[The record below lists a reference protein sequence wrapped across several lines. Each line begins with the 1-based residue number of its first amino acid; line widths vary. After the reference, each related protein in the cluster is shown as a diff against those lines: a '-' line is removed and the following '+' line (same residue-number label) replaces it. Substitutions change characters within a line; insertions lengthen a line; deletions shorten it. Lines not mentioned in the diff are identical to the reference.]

1 MTAGHDSFRPSLSTG
16 PEGQTMPNDPQSS
29 APRVSIVIP
38 VFNKLEFT
46 RPCLESLARTLAP
59 GLAEV
64 IVADNGST
72 DGTLE
77 YLKSLGSAV
86 RVVRN
91 PENLGFA
98 RACNLGAREAHAPL
112 VLFLNNDTEAHE
124 PWLEP
129 LVALMD
135 ADPRVVA
142 AGSKLLFPDGT
153 IQHAGVML
161 LDDQHLPD
169 PLVARHVHHGAP
181 GDLPDANVRRAY
193 QALTAACLLV
203 RRAAFLDAGGFD
215 EGYWNGY
222 EDVDLCLELQ
232 SRGGLLV
239 YEPASVL
246 THHESK
252 SGAQRFTG
260 TLANIARLHERW
272 LGRATVDGV
281 VEPGGRFRWSDAARI
296 RDHHVAALDAP
307 AQVAAGRTA
316 GLTSIVMLTWNQLP
330 VTQDCVASIRRHTNE
345 PYELIVVDNGSTDG
359 TVDWLHTEAAS
370 HPGMR
375 LVLNARNQGF
385 ARGCNQGLAAATG
398 EFVMLLNNDVVVTEG
413 WLAGMRETL
422 ERTNGVGFVGPM
434 TNEIS
439 GRQKVV
445 PIGYEESLSEL
456 DTFAAEWRRR
466 HRYQRVF
473 SPRVVGFCMLSR
485 ASLYDAIGRL
495 DETFGT
501 GNYEDDDLCLR
512 AELAGYRNVIAADV
526 FIHHHGSRSF
536 TGNAVDHQTT
546 MTHNRA
552 RFAEKWQHPHA
563 TDPRGR
569 RVLLLE
575 ALEKAHTLD
584 ATGRL
589 RDAVELCLE
598 AVRVSPG
605 ETTPYLTLAC
615 MLVRAGHP
623 KDALDVLQNLPAG
636 LTDARARLLAARAH
650 LAQGHVEGAAHLIET
665 VADEPEVRS
674 RALNLKG
681 LLAHQLGDAETA
693 TACFNAAIAADRG
706 YGEPYANL
714 GALLWQRDPGQPA
727 FELLERGFT
736 LSPESPDALEFFV
749 AAAKQ
754 LGHAE
759 SAAMTVREARG
770 LHPVHRPLTFALID
784 LLLAS
789 GQQALA
795 MGEIENALEW
805 YDVDDGMLRAAL
817 AVRAQVGAYTLPEG
831 ADTAGTLSV
840 CMITKNEEA
849 NIVRAIRSVSPVA
862 SEVVVLDTGSS
873 DRTRELAAALGAR
886 VESFEWT
893 GDFAA
898 ARNAA
903 LDLAKGEWVLSLDAD
918 EALAARDLSRVLA
931 RIVTPGRV
939 SGYVLTTRNY
949 TADSTTAGWSANDG
963 HYGVEQA
970 GTGWYP
976 SRKVRLFKRDP
987 RIRFEGA
994 LHEVVD
1000 DALRRHQLA
1009 VEPLDVPVHHYGP
1022 LALEREREKAGAYYD
1037 QARRKL
1043 ETQPEDVQALY
1054 ELAVQAGAVGKHD
1067 EAIALWSRYLERPA
1081 APRTAQ
1087 AYMNLGRAYLE
1098 THQFERAARASRE
1111 ALQRDPDSREA
1122 AYNLALG
1129 ELCRG
1134 RYGETLAQCDK
1145 LVAADAAHGPA
1156 WALLAAAAVL
1166 AKDEP
1171 RYLRAAQTLDG
1182 RNEPVAAALQAHAAR
1197 LQRAGRGG
1205 DVRKLNE
1212 AARRAWQHLLA
1223 QHGLAASN
1231 AAVDELMMK
1240 GAGALPTPAERSA
1253 A

>member
-1 MTAGHDSFRPSLSTG
+1 MSANRSAATPTSSHV
-16 PEGQTMPNDPQSS
+16 PEGRPMPNSTPH

-46 RPCLESLARTLAP
+46 RPCLDSLARTLP
-59 GLAEV
+59 RGLAEILV
-64 IVADNGST
+64 VDNGST

-77 YLKSLGSAV
+77 YLQSLGSAV
-86 RVVRN
+86 RVIRN

-98 RACNLGAREAHAPL
+98 RACNLGAREAHGTL

-169 PLVARHVHHGAP
+169 PLVARHVHYGAP
-181 GDLPDANVRRAY
+181 GDLPDANVRRTY

-203 RRAAFLDAGGFD
+203 RRDAYLDSGGFD
-215 EGYWNGY
+215 EQYWNGY
-222 EDVDLCLELQ
+222 EDVDLCLELG
-232 SRGGLLV
+232 SRGGMLV
-239 YEPASVL
+239 YEPKSVL
-246 THHESK
+246 IHHESK

-260 TLANIARLHERW
+260 VQSNIARLHERW

-281 VEPGGRFRWSDAARI
+281 VAPNGAFTWTGTARI

-307 AQVAAGRTA
+307 APVAPGRVAGM
-316 GLTSIVMLTWNQLP
+316 TSIVMLTWNQLP
-330 VTQDCVASIRRHTNE
+330 VTQACVASLRRHTHE
-345 PYELIVVDNGSTDG
+345 PFELIVVDNGSTDG
-359 TVDWLHTEAAS
+359 TVDWLRAEVAA
-370 HPGMR
+370 HADTK
-375 LVLNARNQGF
+375 LIANARNQGF
-385 ARGCNQGLAAATG
+385 ARGCNQGLEIATG
-398 EFVMLLNNDVVVTEG
+398 EYVLLLNNDVVVTEG
-413 WLAGMRETL
+413 WLSGMRETL
-422 ERTNGVGFVGPM
+422 ERTTGAGFVGPV

-439 GRQKVV
+439 GRQKVTPV
-445 PIGYEESLSEL
+445 GYDTL
-456 DTFAAEWRRR
+456 DDLDVFAAGWRTR
-466 HRYQRVF
+466 HRHQRVF

-485 ASLYDAIGRL
+485 AALYDAIGRL
-495 DETFGT
+495 DESFGT

-512 AELAGYRNVIAADV
+512 AELAGFRNVIAADV

-536 TGNAVDHQTT
+536 TGNAIDHQTT

-563 TDPRGR
+563 TDAHGR

-636 LTDARARLLAARAH
+636 WTDARARLLAARAF
-650 LAQGHVEGAAHLIET
+650 LVQGETVTASALIDS

-681 LLAHQLGDAETA
+681 LLAHQADDAETA
-693 TACFNAAIAADRG
+693 AACFNAAIAADRG
-706 YGEPYANL
+706 YGEPFANL
-714 GALLWQRDPGQPA
+714 GALLWQRDPGEPA
-727 FELLERGFT
+727 FELLARGFA
-736 LSPESPDALEFFV
+736 LSPESPDALEFYV
-749 AAAKQ
+749 TAAKA
-754 LGHAE
+754 LGHTE
-759 SAAMTVREARG
+759 AAVTAVREARG

-789 GQQALA
+789 GDALAA

-805 YDVDDGMLRAAL
+805 YDIDDAMLRAAL
-817 AVRAQVGAYTLPEG
+817 AVRMKVGAYTIPEG
-831 ADTAGTLSV
+831 TDHTGTLSV
-840 CMITKNEEA
+840 CLITKNEEA
-849 NIVRAIRSVSPVA
+849 HIVRAIRSVSPIA
-862 SEVVVLDTGSS
+862 SEVVVLDTGST

-903 LDLAKGEWVLSLDAD
+903 LAQAHGDWILSLDAD
-918 EALAARDLSRVLA
+918 EALAARDLPRVLA
-931 RIVTPGRV
+931 LVRKAGRTQ
-939 SGYVLTTRNY
+939 GYVLTTRNY
-949 TADSTTAGWSANDG
+949 TADSTTAGWVANDG
-963 HYGVEQA
+963 RYGVEQA
-970 GTGWYP
+970 GSGWYP
-976 SRKVRLFKRDP
+976 SRKVRLFKNDP
-987 RIRFEGA
+987 RIRFEGTV
-994 LHEVVD
+994 HEVVD
-1000 DALRRHQLA
+1000 DALRRHGLK
-1009 VEPLDVPVHHYGP
+1009 VEALDVPVHHYGP
-1022 LALEREREKAGAYYD
+1022 LAIEREREKAGAYYD

-1043 ETQPEDVQALY
+1043 EAQPDDAQAMH

-1067 EAIALWSRYLERPA
+1067 EAIALWTRYLERPGVPRA
-1081 APRTAQ
+1081 ASAW
-1087 AYMNLGRAYLE
+1087 MNLGRAYLE

-1111 ALQRDPDSREA
+1111 ALQREPDSREA
-1122 AYNLALG
+1122 AFNLALG

-1134 RYGETLAQCDK
+1134 RYGETITQCEK
-1145 LVAADAAHGPA
+1145 LVALDAAHSPA

-1166 AKDEP
+1166 AKDDA
-1171 RYLRAAQTLDG
+1171 RYTRAADVLDG

-1212 AARRAWQHLLA
+1212 AARRAWQRLLTA
-1223 QHGLAASN
+1223 YGLAASN
-1231 AAVDELMMK
+1231 AAVDDLMLK